1 MSSLLTKQFNLKLGI
16 FGFFLLLLGF
26 FNLSFGWILV
36 LSPYSL
42 ALTGLIAFYMVF
54 GKDFLLL
61 FTKPIKPLRYFI
73 LYFLLIVLVTFGTS
87 YLLQYILNFGLA
99 SNPIGGHV
107 PWVKL
112 PFMLFG
118 EELISF
124 YTFILTANLLKKN
137 KHNLLIGNLV
147 SAALFAILHITTYWN
162 GNFFLTLFHVL
173 ALQGIARIIFNT
185 SGIKSNTILVPFMIH
200 FIFDVIT
207 LLAAS

>member
-1 MSSLLTKQFNLKLGI
+1 MNSLMTKKIDIKFGVL
-16 FGFFLLLLGF
+16 GFFLLLIGF
-26 FNLSFGWILV
+26 FNLNIGWIPI
-36 LSPYSL
+36 LSPFSL
-42 ALTGLIAFYMVF
+42 SLTGLIAFYMVF

-61 FTKPIKPLRYFI
+61 FTKPIKPFRNFVLF
-73 LYFLLIVLVTFGTS
+73 FLLIVLVTFGTS
-87 YLLQYILNFGLA
+87 YFLQYILNLGLA
-99 SNPIGGHV
+99 SNPIDGHV
-107 PWVKL
+107 PWLKL

-137 KHNLLIGNLV
+137 NHNLLIGNLV

-200 FIFDVIT
+200 FIFDIIT
-207 LLAAS
+207 LMAAS